1 MEKTRRSRSRSIAL
15 AAMLAA
21 LYAADVVFF
30 APISFQTIQVRVA
43 DALLPLSVLFGLPAV
58 IGLTLGV
65 LVGNL
70 FASPFGA
77 IDVVGGTIANFVA
90 TLLALLIG
98 ERKFRGAWV
107 AATSVEILVITFIV
121 GTYLA
126 FLTETP
132 LLFSLLYVMVGEV
145 LSVGVGGLP
154 ASECGEQGAQKEF
167 SIAAEAGVR
176 RPPPRLPSSLPGTG
190 RR

>member
-98 ERKFRGAWV
+98 ERKFRGLG
-107 AATSVEILVITFIV
+107 SP
-121 GTYLA
+121 
-126 FLTETP
+126 P
-132 LLFSLLYVMVGEV
+132 LLSRFL
-145 LSVGVGGLP
+145 
-154 ASECGEQGAQKEF
+154 
-167 SIAAEAGVR
+167 
-176 RPPPRLPSSLPGTG
+176 
-190 RR
+190 

>member
-1 MEKTRRSRSRSIAL
+1 MRSSHS
-15 AAMLAA
+15 
-21 LYAADVVFF
+21 
-30 APISFQTIQVRVA
+30 PSC
-43 DALLPLSVLFGLPAV
+43 SGCAV

-145 LSVGVGGLP
+145 LSVGVGGYLLLN
-154 ASECGEQGAQKEF
+154 AVNRAL
-167 SIAAEAGVR
+167 R
-176 RPPPRLPSSLPGTG
+176 RSSL
-190 RR
+190 

>member
-126 FLTETP
+126 FLTRSRCYSACSTSFWVKF
-132 LLFSLLYVMVGEV
+132 LQWG
-145 LSVGVGGLP
+145 
-154 ASECGEQGAQKEF
+154 
-167 SIAAEAGVR
+167 
-176 RPPPRLPSSLPGTG
+176 
-190 RR
+190 

>member
-1 MEKTRRSRSRSIAL
+1 MEIKRRRDCGTRASLPGQLDDLVKRLKVLTRCRGLGGLSG
-15 AAMLAA
+15 
-21 LYAADVVFF
+21 
-30 APISFQTIQVRVA
+30 PIQVRVA

-145 LSVGVGGLP
+145 LSVGVGGYLLLN
-154 ASECGEQGAQKEF
+154 AVNRAL
-167 SIAAEAGVR
+167 R
-176 RPPPRLPSSLPGTG
+176 RSSL
-190 RR
+190 

>member
-1 MEKTRRSRSRSIAL
+1 MEEMEKTRRSGSRSIAL

-65 LVGNL
+65 LAGNL

-107 AATSVEILVITFIV
+107 AATSVEILVITLVV

-132 LLFSLLYVMVGEV
+132 PLFSLLYVMVGEV
-145 LSVGVGGLP
+145 LAVGVGGYLLLN
-154 ASECGEQGAQKEF
+154 AVNRAL
-167 SIAAEAGVR
+167 R
-176 RPPPRLPSSLPGTG
+176 RSSL
-190 RR
+190 